1 MKPKGIENAEAI
13 ISACRQTIAALGSSS
28 ELSSSAETGWIEV
41 LESVDKALEELKT
54 KFFLKTNLAIPIT
67 NACRRDAKELEDL
80 AGRGDLECFPEV
92 LERFRTNATK
102 LLKNAQMDGI
112 TLT

>member
-1 MKPKGIENAEAI
+1 MRPKGIENVDAI
-13 ISACRQTIAALGSSS
+13 ISACRQTITALGSSS

-41 LESVDKALEELKT
+41 LGSVDKALEELKT

-80 AGRGDLECFPEV
+80 AGRGELEPFPEV
-92 LERFRTNATK
+92 LERFRTNVTK
-102 LLKNAQMDGI
+102 LLKNAQMDGLVI
-112 TLT
+112 T

>member
-1 MKPKGIENAEAI
+1 MIPKGIENTEAI
-13 ISACRQTIAALGSSS
+13 ISACRQTVTALGSSS
-28 ELSSSAETGWIEV
+28 ELSSSAETGWIDV

-54 KFFLKTNLAIPIT
+54 KFFLKTNLAVPIT
-67 NACRRDAKELEDL
+67 NACLRDTKELEDL
-80 AGRGDLECFPEV
+80 AGRGDLDPFPEV
-92 LERFRTNATK
+92 LERFRINVTK